1 LVFDLEGEHLWKA
14 LSARLP
20 MLSSETRGVLRAEIV
35 RLPET
40 RDLPDATA
48 PGDLIARLDTGA
60 YDFPAPLSDRW
71 LDGAARGEIRSV
83 P

>member
-1 LVFDLEGEHLWKA
+1 
-14 LSARLP
+14 
-20 MLSSETRGVLRAEIV
+20 VLRAEIV